1 MIVFQTLYSQTAEPL
16 EKDVLRPQKPEY
28 AFPEGEKESGKLVLY
43 TKGKMILKKL
53 RLKTWGLRASR
64 REPGEYIFQKAEA
77 MPCCTDKFLREFN
90 FDLKWSKTR
99 RYRFPWDG
107 EQTKLRVSA

>member
-16 EKDVLRPQKPEY
+16 ENDVLRPQELEY

-53 RLKTWGLRASR
+53 WDWKLGEW
-64 REPGEYIFQKAEA
+64 EPHDESQENTYFKKQRQY
-77 MPCCTDKFLREFN
+77 P
-90 FDLKWSKTR
+90 
-99 RYRFPWDG
+99 
-107 EQTKLRVSA
+107 SATINS

>member
-1 MIVFQTLYSQTAEPL
+1 MIVFQTLCSQTAEPL

-53 RLKTWGLRASR
+53 WDRKLGDW
-64 REPGEYIFQKAEA
+64 EPH
-77 MPCCTDKFLREFN
+77 DK
-90 FDLKWSKTR
+90 S
-99 RYRFPWDG
+99 
-107 EQTKLRVSA
+107 

>member
-16 EKDVLRPQKPEY
+16 ETDVLRPQELEY

-53 RLKTWGLRASR
+53 
-64 REPGEYIFQKAEA
+64 
-77 MPCCTDKFLREFN
+77 
-90 FDLKWSKTR
+90 
-99 RYRFPWDG
+99 
-107 EQTKLRVSA
+107 